1 MVKIAVVDDEKAFRQ
16 ILRMAVRSVFSEME
30 EECRI
35 TEFEDGSG
43 FLETIKGGEKFDIL
57 FTDIQMQGVDGM
69 ELGRRVRRFCPEIYI
84 VFITSFEEYAA
95 ESYRIE
101 AYQYILKQDLDSR
114 LPGILREIV
123 GRICADEKEFRIV
136 RNGTETVKI
145 YYRDIIYLYKSK
157 GAKYV
162 NYVTEDGIYRER
174 ISLEEAL
181 KELDS
186 RIFIPAGRG
195 YVVNM
200 RRILKIRQ
208 NVLYMEKGYE
218 VQVSQAKLSEVKQ
231 QISRCWRE
239 I

>member
-1 MVKIAVVDDEKAFRQ
+1 M
-16 ILRMAVRSVFSEME
+16 
-30 EECRI
+30 
-35 TEFEDGSG
+35 
-43 FLETIKGGEKFDIL
+43 
-57 FTDIQMQGVDGM
+57 
-69 ELGRRVRRFCPEIYI
+69 
-84 VFITSFEEYAA
+84 
-95 ESYRIE
+95 
-101 AYQYILKQDLDSR
+101 
-114 LPGILREIV
+114 
-123 GRICADEKEFRIV
+123 
-136 RNGTETVKI
+136 
-145 YYRDIIYLYKSK
+145 
-157 GAKYV
+157 
-162 NYVTEDGIYRER
+162 
-174 ISLEEAL
+174 

>member
-16 ILRMAVRSVFSEME
+16 ILRMAVRSVFLEME
-30 EECRI
+30 EECGI

-43 FLETIKGGEKFDIL
+43 FLETIKGGGKFDIL

-69 ELGRRVRRFCPEIYI
+69 ELGRRVRRSCPEIYI

-114 LPGILREIV
+114 LPGILREVV

-174 ISLEEAL
+174 ISLEAAL

>member
-1 MVKIAVVDDEKAFRQ
+1 MIKIAIVDDEKIFRRM
-16 ILRMAVRSVFSEME
+16 LRECVRLVVTQTVEEFSV
-30 EECRI
+30 
-35 TEFEDGSG
+35 TEFEDGG
-43 FLETIKGGEKFDIL
+43 MFLETVKGGEKFDIL
-57 FTDIQMQGVDGM
+57 LTDIQMQGMDGM
-69 ELGRRVRRFCPEIYI
+69 ELGHRVRRHCPEIYL

-95 ESYRIE
+95 ESYRME

-114 LPGILREIV
+114 FPGILREIV
-123 GRICADEKEFRIV
+123 GRICAEEKEFRIV
-136 RNGTETVKI
+136 RNGAETVKI

-174 ISLEEAL
+174 ISLEAAV

-186 RIFIPAGRG
+186 RMFIPAGRG

>member
-1 MVKIAVVDDEKAFRQ
+1 MSKKI
-16 ILRMAVRSVFSEME
+16 L
-30 EECRI
+30 
-35 TEFEDGSG
+35 
-43 FLETIKGGEKFDIL
+43 
-57 FTDIQMQGVDGM
+57 
-69 ELGRRVRRFCPEIYI
+69 
-84 VFITSFEEYAA
+84 
-95 ESYRIE
+95 
-101 AYQYILKQDLDSR
+101 
-114 LPGILREIV
+114 IV
-123 GRICADEKEFRIV
+123 GGGYGGLNTAIRLQKRHANADITLISKHDYHYQTTLLHKVAI
-136 RNGTETVKI
+136 GTLSDRKAKI

-174 ISLEEAL
+174 ISLEAAL

-200 RRILKIRQ
+200 RRILKIRR